1 MTKESFPSR
10 KGIRK
15 IFSRKVIGLLIILL
29 ASLLFLTGFYSST
42 NQNQSISAEEQERF
56 RNEIVE
62 KYVKE
67 LEKDGYENITYKT
80 SAIIEFSEKNHI
92 QINMTRQPGESL
104 DDVIIKRY
112 DYYVTYYKVAIGE
125 KDYLFKNE
133 DSAKTFIQ
141 NINKYDNN
149 KYSIDKIKKLIKNET
164 SQNEIND
171 IIDIKKQ
178 EYEKKKA
185 EEEARRKAA
194 EERAKKQ
201 QSTTNNSSSSQ
212 SVAELQS
219 YAYNLVIN
227 TYGWSEYDFEC
238 LVKLWNR
245 ESGWNPNAH
254 NKSSGAHGVPQ
265 SLPASKMASEGADY
279 YTNGYTQIRWGLKY
293 IKNRYGSPSGAWAH
307 SQRTGWY

>member
-29 ASLLFLTGFYSST
+29 VSLLFLTGFYSST

-56 RNEIVE
+56 RNEIIE

-104 DDVIIKRY
+104 DDMIIKRY
-112 DYYVTYYKVAIGE
+112 DYYATYYKVVIGE

-141 NINKYDNN
+141 NIHFK
-149 KYSIDKIKKLIKNET
+149 
-164 SQNEIND
+164 
-171 IIDIKKQ
+171 
-178 EYEKKKA
+178 
-185 EEEARRKAA
+185 
-194 EERAKKQ
+194 
-201 QSTTNNSSSSQ
+201 
-212 SVAELQS
+212 
-219 YAYNLVIN
+219 
-227 TYGWSEYDFEC
+227 
-238 LVKLWNR
+238 
-245 ESGWNPNAH
+245 
-254 NKSSGAHGVPQ
+254 
-265 SLPASKMASEGADY
+265 
-279 YTNGYTQIRWGLKY
+279 
-293 IKNRYGSPSGAWAH
+293 
-307 SQRTGWY
+307 

>member
-104 DDVIIKRY
+104 DDMIIKRY
-112 DYYVTYYKVAIGE
+112 DYYATYYKVTIGE
-125 KDYLFKNE
+125 KDCLFKNE

-171 IIDIKKQ
+171 IIDVKKQ

-219 YAYNLVIN
+219 YAHNLVIN

>member
-104 DDVIIKRY
+104 DDMIIKRY
-112 DYYVTYYKVAIGE
+112 DYYATYYKVVIGE
-125 KDYLFKNE
+125 KNYLFKNE

-149 KYSIDKIKKLIKNET
+149 QYSIDKIKKLIKNET

-219 YAYNLVIN
+219 YAHNLVIN

-279 YTNGYTQIRWGLKY
+279 YTNGYTQFRWGLKY

>member
-104 DDVIIKRY
+104 DDMIIKRY
-112 DYYVTYYKVAIGE
+112 DYYATYYKVVIGE
-125 KDYLFKNE
+125 KNYLFKNE

-149 KYSIDKIKKLIKNET
+149 QYSIDKIKKLIKNET

-201 QSTTNNSSSSQ
+201 HSTTNNSSSSQ

-219 YAYNLVIN
+219 YAHNLVIN

>member
-29 ASLLFLTGFYSST
+29 VSLLFLTGFYSST

-67 LEKDGYENITYKT
+67 LEKDGYEDITYKT

-104 DDVIIKRY
+104 DDMIIKRY
-112 DYYVTYYKVAIGE
+112 DYYATYYKVVIGE

-133 DSAKTFIQ
+133 DSAQTFIQ

-185 EEEARRKAA
+185 EEEARRRAA

-219 YAYNLVIN
+219 YAHNLVIN

>member
-104 DDVIIKRY
+104 DDMIIKRY
-112 DYYVTYYKVAIGE
+112 DYYATYYKVVIGE
-125 KDYLFKNE
+125 KNYLFKNE

-149 KYSIDKIKKLIKNET
+149 QYSIDKIKKLIKNET

-219 YAYNLVIN
+219 YAHNLVIN

>member
-29 ASLLFLTGFYSST
+29 VSLLFLTGFYSST

-67 LEKDGYENITYKT
+67 LEKDGYEDITYKT

-104 DDVIIKRY
+104 DDMIIKRY
-112 DYYVTYYKVAIGE
+112 DYYVTYYKVVIGE

-185 EEEARRKAA
+185 EEEARRRAA

-219 YAYNLVIN
+219 YAHNLVIN

>member
-29 ASLLFLTGFYSST
+29 VSLLFLTGFYSST

-67 LEKDGYENITYKT
+67 LEKDGYEDITYKT
-80 SAIIEFSEKNHI
+80 SAIIELSEKNHI

-104 DDVIIKRY
+104 DDMIIKRY
-112 DYYVTYYKVAIGE
+112 DYYATYYKVVIGE

-149 KYSIDKIKKLIKNET
+149 KYLIDKIKKLIKNET

-185 EEEARRKAA
+185 EEEARRRAA

-219 YAYNLVIN
+219 YAHNLVIN